1 MSLKPL
7 PSGYVDRVFSGV
19 LGKVIGVYLG
29 RPFEQW
35 SHERI
40 ERELGEVWWFQHEK
54 LGVPLIVADDDITG
68 TFTFIRALE
77 EHGFSYDITP
87 EQIGQTWLNN
97 LVEGKSVLWWG
108 GRGRSAEHTAYLN
121 LKEGV
126 PAPES
131 GSIARNGPIMPQ
143 QIGGQIFIDGWG
155 MLCPGQPVEAA
166 DLARRAASVSHD
178 GEGIYGGMAVAAMVS
193 SAFGRKSIDE
203 LLDVAVSVIPVN
215 CLVAE
220 VHRDVRAWAAE
231 DQDWRATLRR
241 IQAKWGYDQW
251 PGGCHMLPNHAIIV
265 LALVYGEGDFNR
277 SLMIACTAGYDTDCN
292 AGNVGAILGLLET
305 KTFYDESL
313 RNEVADRLLMPTADP
328 AGLVSDVPTM
338 TMRVVNAARQMRG
351 MSSNHGPKLGGVF
364 GQASSPD
371 SGLNYSACG
380 WTPYDSP
387 ECRGWSHL
395 IPQGRWFE
403 ADDLPM
409 GRTARWSVDLWARPA
424 GGGYGISGSPRI
436 APGQVIQAKIS
447 NTVMG
452 AVAWLWLDAIRADG
466 STARL
471 RIQLPSH
478 EEVAA
483 LLWTPDLPP
492 DSAALSLGLEFI
504 PLPGEVSRGCVFIE
518 SIDWSGEP
526 TLDLP
531 AGPAP
536 EMRQQWVD
544 ATDQEA
550 EWWGDAIA
558 CVQNRGRGMLLHGQQ
573 AWRDIRLSAEA
584 SCDHGRAFGLA
595 IRVMGLRRYV
605 ALEFDGS
612 EARIVRRRDD
622 EVATLGAWPFAWP
635 AGSRKHIWIEA
646 QGDIIRAGADGEL
659 WEAMAPDAPQ
669 GCIALWAEEG
679 AAQFRTVR
687 VRPSN
692 SPRHA

>member
-7 PSGYVDRVFSGV
+7 PSGYAERVYWGV
-19 LGKVIGVYLG
+19 LGKVVGVYLG

-54 LGVPLIVADDDITG
+54 LGQPLIVADDDITG

-121 LKEGV
+121 LKEGI

-178 GEGIYGGMAVAAMVS
+178 GEGIYGGMAVAAMAAA
-193 SAFGRKSIDE
+193 AFGRRSIDQ
-203 LLDVAVSVIPVN
+203 LLDVAASVIPAE

-231 DQDWRATLRR
+231 DQDWRGTLRR
-241 IQAKWGYDQW
+241 MQAKWGYDQW

-292 AGNVGAILGLLET
+292 AGNVGAILGCRVESASQISDWNQQIRDRVLL
-305 KTFYDESL
+305 
-313 RNEVADRLLMPTADP
+313 PTADP
-328 AGLVSDVPTM
+328 AGLVSDAGALAQRIQATALALRGLESKPSAKFTFPNGAVQGWLMKDCPMFGGNAHIHSYGVQGDFNM
-338 TMRVVNAARQMRG
+338 THLREGRPALWWVE
-351 MSSNHGPKLGGVF
+351 LW
-364 GQASSPD
+364 ASSSS
-371 SGLNYSACG
+371 SGSYSV
-380 WTPYDSP
+380 
-387 ECRGWSHL
+387 
-395 IPQGRWFE
+395 Q
-403 ADDLPM
+403 
-409 GRTARWSVDLWARPA
+409 
-424 GGGYGISGSPRI
+424 GSPRLS
-436 APGQVIQAKIS
+436 PGQTITGKLKNGSYHFQDGPAEVRMFVETITSHGEARRHASQA
-447 NTVMG
+447 
-452 AVAWLWLDAIRADG
+452 
-466 STARL
+466 
-471 RIQLPSH
+471 LPQNKGKFA
-478 EEVAA
+478 EFA
-483 LLWTPDLPP
+483 WTPPCAP
-492 DSAALSLGLEFI
+492 DELIHRMGFEATAFEVLEGAFSVK
-504 PLPGEVSRGCVFIE
+504 E
-518 SIDWSGEP
+518 IDWSGEP

-550 EWWGDAIA
+550 HWWGEAIA

-573 AWRDIRLSAEA
+573 LWRDIRLSAEA
-584 SCDHGRAFGLA
+584 SCDHARAFGIA

-605 ALEFDGS
+605 ALEFDGR
-612 EARIVRRRDD
+612 EARIVKHCDGAA
-622 EVATLGAWPFAWP
+622 ETLGAWPFGWT
-635 AGSRKHIWIEA
+635 AGTRKEIWIE
-646 QGDIIRAGADGEL
+646 GLGSVIRAGADGQV
-659 WEAMAPDAPQ
+659 WEAAAEGAPQ
-669 GCIALWAEEG
+669 GCIALIAEEG
-679 AAQFRTVR
+679 AAQFRRVQ
-687 VRPSN
+687 VRPAS
-692 SPRHA
+692 R